1 MAGNAVEK
9 RTGTEVSYSNG
20 VDPHEEP
27 SAEWGWHGGFPKA
40 TQGAGWFTVFA
51 LLIML
56 IGNHENNTENVW
68 LVGTAIA
75 VALGLVYDLKRRRTA
90 WRRN

>member
-1 MAGNAVEK
+1 MAGKAVEK
-9 RTGTEVSYSNG
+9 RSATEV
-20 VDPHEEP
+20 DTRDEP

-40 TQGAGWFTVFA
+40 TRFAGWFTVFA

-68 LVGTAIA
+68 LVGLAIA
-75 VALGLVYDLKRRRTA
+75 VAIGLVFDMRRRRTA
-90 WRRN
+90 WRR